1 MKGTTT
7 IRSPG
12 ALALGLFF
20 TGVTSF
26 TIFNDV
32 WNGATFTIAHL
43 NAAAALVAAIAAG
56 HMALPALWRGQVL
69 PALGLAVIFV
79 ASTGYIV
86 TSAGA
91 RNAEAALHK
100 AAAILKTNEERTA
113 QRAKVIEAEADA
125 EKAKADYDAAKQ
137 LAARE
142 CATGKGRRCD
152 GRIETRDSAA
162 KDLERAESHAGMMRG
177 RLAMLGP
184 EEQPFAGYRHAATVF
199 AAAGLGNAGAIEARL
214 ELLLPFVLVLISEAG
229 TLVFLGLALGHRDN
243 TGNRRGDGATAA
255 TASNDNGNRHG
266 CRDRDDGCPPPKGGH
281 RATVAGGNF
290 RTVASKAAA
299 EADVIRLVARGE
311 PLPSQDTLAGRW
323 GVHKGTASKWLSDFE
338 RRGLVSRHR
347 EGRAKRIAAAA

>member
-12 ALALGLFF
+12 ALALGVFF
-20 TGVTSF
+20 TGVTGF

-32 WNGATFTIAHL
+32 WNGAAFTIAHL

-91 RNAEAALHK
+91 RNAEAAQHK

-113 QRAKVIEAEADA
+113 QRTKVAEAEADV

-162 KDLERAESHAGMMRG
+162 KDLEKTESHAGLMRG

-184 EEQPFAGYRHAATVF
+184 EARPFEGYHHAAKVF
-199 AAAGLGNAGAIEARL
+199 AAAGLGDVGVIEARL
-214 ELLLPFVLVLISEAG
+214 ELLLPFVLVLISEVG

-243 TGNRRGDGATAA
+243 TGNRQASEKSAA
-255 TASNDNGNRHG
+255 TVPATVGNNDNS
-266 CRDRDDGCPPPKGGH
+266 CDSCPPPKRGN
-281 RATVAGGNF
+281 RATVASGNS

-311 PLPSQDTLAGRW
+311 ALPSQDTLAARW
-323 GVHKGTASKWLSDFE
+323 GVHKGTASKWLADFE
-338 RRGLVSRHR
+338 VRGLISRHR
-347 EGRAKRIAAAA
+347 QGRAKRVAAA

>member
-1 MKGTTT
+1 MKSTTT

-12 ALALGLFF
+12 ALALGVFF
-20 TGVTSF
+20 TGVTGF

-32 WNGATFTIAHL
+32 WNGAAFTIAHL

-91 RNAEAALHK
+91 RNAEAAQHK

-113 QRAKVIEAEADA
+113 QRAKVAEAEADV
-125 EKAKADYDAAKQ
+125 EKAKTDYDAAKQ

-162 KDLERAESHAGMMRG
+162 KDLEKTESHAGLMRG

-184 EEQPFAGYRHAATVF
+184 EARPFEGYHHAAKVF
-199 AAAGLGNAGAIEARL
+199 AAAGLGDAGVIEARL
-214 ELLLPFVLVLISEAG
+214 ELLLPFVLVLISEVG

-243 TGNRRGDGATAA
+243 TGNRRGAEKTAA
-255 TASNDNGNRHG
+255 TMPATVDNDNS
-266 CRDRDDGCPPPKGGH
+266 CQQPTPPKGGN
-281 RATVAGGNF
+281 RATVPTGNS
-290 RTVASKAAA
+290 RMVASKAAA

-311 PLPSQDTLAGRW
+311 ALPSQDTLAARW
-323 GVHKGTASKWLSDFE
+323 CVHKGTASKWLADFE
-338 RRGLVSRHR
+338 MRGLISRHR
-347 EGRAKRIAAAA
+347 EGRAKRVVAA

>member
-1 MKGTTT
+1 MQCTTT

-12 ALALGLFF
+12 ALALGVFF
-20 TGVTSF
+20 TGVTGF

-32 WNGATFTIAHL
+32 WNGAAFTIAHL

-91 RNAEAALHK
+91 RNAEVSQHR

-113 QRAKVIEAEADA
+113 QQAKVVEAEVDV
-125 EKAKADYDAAKQ
+125 EKAKADYDTAKQ

-142 CATGKGRRCD
+142 CASGKGRRCD

-162 KDLERAESHAGMMRG
+162 KDLEKAESHAGLMRG

-184 EEQPFAGYRHAATVF
+184 EEQPFAGYRHAAAVF
-199 AAAGLGNAGAIEARL
+199 AAAGLGDASIIEARL
-214 ELLLPFVLVLISEAG
+214 ELLLPFVLVLISEVG
-229 TLVFLGLALGHRDN
+229 TLVFLGLALGHRNN
-243 TGNRRGDGATAA
+243 TGNRRGAEKTAA
-255 TASNDNGNRHG
+255 TVAATNDNS
-266 CRDRDDGCPPPKGGH
+266 CESCPPPKGGQ
-281 RATVAGGNF
+281 RATVAVRNP

-299 EADVIRLVARGE
+299 EADVVRLVARGE
-311 PLPSQDTLAGRW
+311 PLPSQDTLADRW
-323 GVHKGTASKWLSDFE
+323 GVHKGTASKWLADFE
-338 RRGLVSRHR
+338 TRGLISRRR
-347 EGRAKRIAAAA
+347 EGRAKRVAAA

>member
-1 MKGTTT
+1 MKTTTT

-12 ALALGLFF
+12 ALALGVFF
-20 TGVTSF
+20 TGVTGF

-32 WNGATFTIAHL
+32 WNGAAFTIAHL

-56 HMALPALWRGQVL
+56 HMALPALWRGQVF

-91 RNAEAALHK
+91 RNAEVSQHK

-113 QRAKVIEAEADA
+113 QRAKVGEAEVDA
-125 EKAKADYDAAKQ
+125 EKAKADYDTAKQ

-142 CATGKGRRCD
+142 CASGKGRRCD

-184 EEQPFAGYRHAATVF
+184 EEQPFAGYRHAAAVF
-199 AAAGLGNAGAIEARL
+199 AAAGLGDAAIIEARL
-214 ELLLPFVLVLISEAG
+214 ELLLPFVLVLISEVG
-229 TLVFLGLALGHRDN
+229 TLVFLGMALGHRDN
-243 TGNRRGDGATAA
+243 TGNLQAAEKSAETVTATVGN
-255 TASNDNGNRHG
+255 NDNS
-266 CRDRDDGCPPPKGGH
+266 CDGCPPPRGGH
-281 RATVAGGNF
+281 RATVAGGSL

-311 PLPSQDTLAGRW
+311 RLPSQDALAARW
-323 GVHKGTASKWLSDFE
+323 GVHKGTASKWLADFE
-338 RRGLVSRHR
+338 TRGLISRHR
-347 EGRAKRIAAAA
+347 EGRAKRVAAA